1 MNVRLNTL
9 TSACLIAVLF
19 FSMAPF
25 GALAD
30 THYPIIELSPIITFD
45 TGGDS
50 IPPSGR
56 VGELPPENGSFGS
69 GGINLNG
76 SVTLP
81 ITKKIAFTYAR
92 YSGNGGAN
100 TYSGSIGLP
109 SGETLYPGGVRDF
122 FQNYELT
129 EKAGSFT
136 FAEGLA
142 TRARICCPN
151 VADKVTANGLN
162 SGEWHIGTLG
172 VTWASPPLKFLN
184 GTVFV
189 LNETLKT
196 QRRNPSPEVLAA
208 QGSYNIAYK
217 GQRRIY
223 VTTQTATAVVPI
235 DARNGF
241 SVAGTY
247 VWGYLNFFQNAP
259 FPWQYGAWILTAT
272 KRVTKDIDF
281 VLKAENYAQRLQG
294 NPFGT
299 PTSAIHSVAADAYL
313 NVRIDFTRIF
323 QAPVQQPRPTQPGAP
338 GGPGPAQGGPAQTG
352 TGTPAPSA
360 SGSPSAPAAPAASA
374 TPQTSPTASTSAI
387 PTPAPKR

>member
-9 TSACLIAVLF
+9 TSAGLIAVLF
-19 FSMAPF
+19 FSVAPF
-25 GALAD
+25 EALAD
-30 THYPIIELSPIITFD
+30 THYPIIELSPIFSFD
-45 TGGDS
+45 TGGDA
-50 IPPSGR
+50 IPKNGR
-56 VGELPPENGSFGS
+56 AGELPPENGSFGS
-69 GGINLNG
+69 GGINVNG
-76 SVTLP
+76 SITLP

-92 YSGNGGAN
+92 YSGLGGGN

-109 SGETLYPGGVRDF
+109 SGGTLYPGGVRDF

-142 TRARICCPN
+142 TRARNCCPN
-151 VADKVTANGLN
+151 VADKLTANGL
-162 SGEWHIGTLG
+162 SSAEWHIGTLG
-172 VTWASPPLKFLN
+172 VTWVSPPLKFLN

-223 VTTQTATAVVPI
+223 ETTQAATAVIPI
-235 DARNGF
+235 DSRNGF

-259 FPWQYGAWILTAT
+259 FPWQYGAWIFTAT
-272 KRVTKDIDF
+272 KRVTKDVDF
-281 VLKAENYAQRLQG
+281 VLKAENFAQRLQG
-294 NPFGT
+294 DPFGT

-313 NVRIDFTRIF
+313 NIRLDFNKIF

-352 TGTPAPSA
+352 TGDA
-360 SGSPSAPAAPAASA
+360 GSEC
-374 TPQTSPTASTSAI
+374 
-387 PTPAPKR
+387 